1 MKNIDLKYIAITIAN
16 LANIPIRIYENNQQI
31 FYYATMNLIV
41 DPIILNISDILKIE
55 DHISYYINRD
65 FFYYGIINYDKFKI
79 ILGPSFNNITDE
91 TIKNMAFNCN
101 IDNDSYN
108 AFFKAIK
115 AIMPM
120 PLNSIM
126 QILCTI
132 NYILNDEKLTLEDI
146 IIYDSEQKKYEKEI
160 NKIEIKN
167 NLNTNVTNIHNTI
180 DLENMML
187 NYVRNGD
194 IDNLKQWLQKAPAIR
209 GGILANEQ
217 IRQLKNTFVVT
228 ITLVSRSAI
237 NGGLDIDEALSLSDS
252 YIQKCELLNSI
263 EHITN
268 LQYHMLLDYTKRVY
282 DLKINKI
289 NYKLVLTITNYIKH
303 HITEPINITK
313 LAKDLFISRTYLA
326 TKFKNETNMTLTNYF
341 MKMKIDEAKK
351 LLLYTSKSLNQI
363 SSYLGFSSQS
373 HFTNT
378 FKKYTNKSPNEYRK
392 ERK

>member
-1 MKNIDLKYIAITIAN
+1 MKNIDLKYIATTIAN
-16 LANIPIRIYENNQQI
+16 LANIPIRIYENNEQI
-31 FYYATMNLIV
+31 FYYATMNLTV
-41 DPIILNISDILKIE
+41 DPIILNISEILKIE
-55 DHISYYINRD
+55 DHISYYINND

-79 ILGPSFNNITDE
+79 ILGPSFNNISDE
-91 TIKNMAFNCN
+91 TIKNLAFNCN
-101 IDNDSYN
+101 LDNDSYN
-108 AFFKAIK
+108 DFYKAIK

-146 IIYDSEQKKYEKEI
+146 IIYDSEQKEYEKEI
-160 NKIEIKN
+160 NKIELKN
-167 NLNTNVTNIHNTI
+167 NLNTNITNIHNTI
-180 DLENMML
+180 DLENMIL

-194 IDNLKQWLQKAPAIR
+194 LDSLKQWLQKAPAIR

-263 EHITN
+263 ERITN

-289 NYKLVLTITNYIKH
+289 NSKLVLSITNYIKH

-326 TKFKNETNMTLTNYF
+326 TKFKNETNMTLSNYYL
-341 MKMKIDEAKK
+341 KMKIDEAEN
-351 LLLYTSKSLNQI
+351 LLIYTNKSLNQI

-378 FKKYTNKSPNEYRK
+378 FKKYTNKSPNEFRK
-392 ERK
+392 ERE

>member
-1 MKNIDLKYIAITIAN
+1 MKNIDLKYIATTIAN
-16 LANIPIRIYENNQQI
+16 LANIPIRIYENNEQI
-31 FYYATMNLIV
+31 FYYATMNLTV
-41 DPIILNISDILKIE
+41 DPIILNISEILKIE
-55 DHISYYINRD
+55 DHISYYINHD

-79 ILGPSFNNITDE
+79 ILGPSFNNISDE
-91 TIKNMAFNCN
+91 TIKNLAFNCN
-101 IDNDSYN
+101 LDNDSYN
-108 AFFKAIK
+108 DFYKAIK

-132 NYILNDEKLTLEDI
+132 NYILNEEKLTLEDI
-146 IIYDSEQKKYEKEI
+146 IIYDSEQKEYEKEI
-160 NKIEIKN
+160 NKIELKN
-167 NLNTNVTNIHNTI
+167 NLNTNITNIHNTI
-180 DLENMML
+180 DLENMIL

-194 IDNLKQWLQKAPAIR
+194 LDSLKQWLQKAPAIR

-263 EHITN
+263 ERITN

-289 NYKLVLTITNYIKH
+289 NSKLVLSITNYIKH

-326 TKFKNETNMTLTNYF
+326 TKFKNETNMTLSNYYL
-341 MKMKIDEAKK
+341 KMKIDEAKN
-351 LLLYTSKSLNQI
+351 LLIYTNKSLNQI

-378 FKKYTNKSPNEYRK
+378 FKKYTNESPNEFRK
-392 ERK
+392 ERE

>member
-1 MKNIDLKYIAITIAN
+1 MKNIDLKYIATTIAN

>member
-1 MKNIDLKYIAITIAN
+1 MKNIDLKYIATTIAN
-16 LANIPIRIYENNQQI
+16 LANIPIRIYENNEQI
-31 FYYATMNLIV
+31 FYYATMNLTV
-41 DPIILNISDILKIE
+41 DPIILNISEILKIE
-55 DHISYYINRD
+55 DHISYYINND

-79 ILGPSFNNITDE
+79 ILGPSFNNISDE
-91 TIKNMAFNCN
+91 TIKNLAFNCN
-101 IDNDSYN
+101 LDNDSYN
-108 AFFKAIK
+108 DFYKAIK

-146 IIYDSEQKKYEKEI
+146 IIYDSEQKEYEKEI
-160 NKIEIKN
+160 NKIELKN
-167 NLNTNVTNIHNTI
+167 NLNTNITNIHNTI
-180 DLENMML
+180 DLENMIL

-194 IDNLKQWLQKAPAIR
+194 LDSLKQWLQKAPAIR

-263 EHITN
+263 ERITN

-289 NYKLVLTITNYIKH
+289 NSKLVLSITNYIKH

-326 TKFKNETNMTLTNYF
+326 TKFKNETNMTLSNYYL
-341 MKMKIDEAKK
+341 KMKIDEAKN
-351 LLLYTSKSLNQI
+351 LLIYTNKSLNQI

-378 FKKYTNKSPNEYRK
+378 FKKYTNKSPNEFRK
-392 ERK
+392 ERE

>member
-1 MKNIDLKYIAITIAN
+1 MKKIDLKYIATTIAN
-16 LANIPIRIYENNQQI
+16 LANIPIRIYENNEQI
-31 FYYATMNLIV
+31 FYYATMNLTV
-41 DPIILNISDILKIE
+41 DPIILNISEILKIE
-55 DHISYYINRD
+55 DHISYYITHD

-79 ILGPSFNNITDE
+79 ILGPSFNNISDE
-91 TIKNMAFNCN
+91 TIKNLAFNCN
-101 IDNDSYN
+101 LDNDSYN
-108 AFFKAIK
+108 DFYKAIK

-146 IIYDSEQKKYEKEI
+146 IIYDSEQKEYEKEI
-160 NKIEIKN
+160 NKIELKN
-167 NLNTNVTNIHNTI
+167 NLNTNITNIHNTI
-180 DLENMML
+180 DLENMIL

-194 IDNLKQWLQKAPAIR
+194 LDSLKQWLQKAPAIR

-263 EHITN
+263 ERITN

-289 NYKLVLTITNYIKH
+289 NSKLVLSITNYIKH

-326 TKFKNETNMTLTNYF
+326 TKFKNETNMTLSNYYL
-341 MKMKIDEAKK
+341 KMKIDEAKN
-351 LLLYTSKSLNQI
+351 LLIYTDKSLNQI

-378 FKKYTNKSPNEYRK
+378 FKKYTNKSPNEFRK
-392 ERK
+392 ERE

>member
-1 MKNIDLKYIAITIAN
+1 MKNIDLKYIATTIAN
-16 LANIPIRIYENNQQI
+16 LANIPIRIYENNEQI
-31 FYYATMNLIV
+31 FYYATMNLTV
-41 DPIILNISDILKIE
+41 DPIILNISEILKIE
-55 DHISYYINRD
+55 DHISYYINHD

-79 ILGPSFNNITDE
+79 ILGPSFNNISDE
-91 TIKNMAFNCN
+91 TIKNLAFNCN
-101 IDNDSYN
+101 LDNDSYN
-108 AFFKAIK
+108 DFYKAIK

-146 IIYDSEQKKYEKEI
+146 IIYDSEQKEYEKEI
-160 NKIEIKN
+160 NKIELKN
-167 NLNTNVTNIHNTI
+167 NLNTNITNIHNTI
-180 DLENMML
+180 DLENMIL

-194 IDNLKQWLQKAPAIR
+194 LDSLKQWLQKAPAIR

-263 EHITN
+263 ERITN

-289 NYKLVLTITNYIKH
+289 NSKLVLSITNYIKH

-326 TKFKNETNMTLTNYF
+326 TKFKNETNMTLSNYYL
-341 MKMKIDEAKK
+341 KMKIDEAKN
-351 LLLYTSKSLNQI
+351 LLIYTDKSLNQI

-378 FKKYTNKSPNEYRK
+378 FKKYTNKSPNEFRK
-392 ERK
+392 ERE

>member
-1 MKNIDLKYIAITIAN
+1 MKNIDLKYIATTIAN
-16 LANIPIRIYENNQQI
+16 LANIPIRIYENNEQI
-31 FYYATMNLIV
+31 FYYATMNLTV
-41 DPIILNISDILKIE
+41 DPIILNISEILKIE
-55 DHISYYINRD
+55 DHISYYINND

-79 ILGPSFNNITDE
+79 ILGPSFNNISDE
-91 TIKNMAFNCN
+91 TIKNLAFNCN
-101 IDNDSYN
+101 LDNDSYN
-108 AFFKAIK
+108 DFYKAIK

-146 IIYDSEQKKYEKEI
+146 IIYDSEQKEYEKEI
-160 NKIEIKN
+160 NKIELKN
-167 NLNTNVTNIHNTI
+167 NLNTNITNIHNTI
-180 DLENMML
+180 DLENMIL
-187 NYVRNGD
+187 NYVRNGNLD
-194 IDNLKQWLQKAPAIR
+194 SLKQWLQKAPAIR

-263 EHITN
+263 ERITN

-289 NYKLVLTITNYIKH
+289 NSKLVLSITNYIKH

-326 TKFKNETNMTLTNYF
+326 TKFKNETNMTLSNYYL
-341 MKMKIDEAKK
+341 KMKIDEAEN
-351 LLLYTSKSLNQI
+351 LLIYTNKSLNQI

-378 FKKYTNKSPNEYRK
+378 FKKYTNKSPNEFRK
-392 ERK
+392 ERE

>member
-1 MKNIDLKYIAITIAN
+1 MKNIDLKYIATTIAN
-16 LANIPIRIYENNQQI
+16 LANIPIRIYENNEQI
-31 FYYATMNLIV
+31 FYYATMNLTV
-41 DPIILNISDILKIE
+41 DPIILNISEILKIE
-55 DHISYYINRD
+55 DHISYYINHD

-79 ILGPSFNNITDE
+79 ILGPSFNNISDE
-91 TIKNMAFNCN
+91 TIKNLAFNCN
-101 IDNDSYN
+101 LDNDSYN
-108 AFFKAIK
+108 DFYKAIK

-146 IIYDSEQKKYEKEI
+146 IIYDSEQKEYEKEI
-160 NKIEIKN
+160 NKIELKN
-167 NLNTNVTNIHNTI
+167 NLNTNITNIHNTI
-180 DLENMML
+180 DLENMIL

-194 IDNLKQWLQKAPAIR
+194 LDSLKQWLQKAPAIR

-263 EHITN
+263 ERITN

-289 NYKLVLTITNYIKH
+289 NSKLVLSITNYIKH

-326 TKFKNETNMTLTNYF
+326 TKFKNETNMTLSNYYL
-341 MKMKIDEAKK
+341 KMKIDEAKN
-351 LLLYTSKSLNQI
+351 LLIYTNKSLNQI

-378 FKKYTNKSPNEYRK
+378 FKKYTNKSPNEFRK
-392 ERK
+392 ERE